1 MLQLPT
7 MFSKAEPRPFERYQ
21 AEFNDIPGFF
31 QLDSMVL
38 WDFFLGAQARQ
49 GISGDLLEIGVYKG
63 RSAVLGAL
71 YMRPEERAFF
81 VDISLPKDTQNLIK
95 RAKLRNCVFLE
106 RRSGNLL
113 SEGALR
119 ESLGGFRWCHIDGD
133 HTGYSTTQDLYSAA
147 YLVSENG
154 IICVDDFFNLRYPQ
168 LTAAVYAFLG
178 VHASQFRMLFC
189 GANKCYICRASGYAA
204 YERDIRD
211 SLAAHIRAHNLQAQI
226 YKTSYSSDNGCFSM
240 WMRDGDR
247 EVYGM
252 DENPDVIPF

>member
-7 MFSKAEPRPFERYQ
+7 MFSTAESRPLERYQ

-38 WDFFLGAQARQ
+38 WDFFFGAQARR

-81 VDISLPKDTQNLIK
+81 VDISLPKETQNLIT
-95 RAKLRNCVFLE
+95 RAKPQNCVFLE

-113 SEGALR
+113 SERALR
-119 ESLGGFRWCHIDGD
+119 ESPGGFRWCHIDGD
-133 HTGYSTTQDLYSAA
+133 HTGYATTQDLQSAA
-147 YLVSENG
+147 YLVSEDG
-154 IICVDDFFNLRYPQ
+154 IICVDDFFSVRYPQ

-178 VHASQFRMLFC
+178 DHASQFRMLFC
-189 GANKCYICRASGYAA
+189 GANKCYFCSASAYAA
-204 YERDIRD
+204 YEHDIRD
-211 SLAAHIRAHNLQAQI
+211 RVVAHIRSYNLQGQI

-240 WMRDGDR
+240 GMGDCKR

-252 DENPDVIPF
+252 DENPDFIPF